1 MINTVKSNLDFIREH
16 ANTNH
21 LPKRTDLA
29 RLAFCF
35 TQIHSLSRE
44 NESQITEDPS
54 RNNAYTPS
62 DLYCISIIVQRMGSM
77 EIDSQIIDSQIT
89 EFKEQAN
96 LADLRISRFKLKGV
110 GRQSP
115 TEIYLKQGD
124 SSGMQRTQ
132 TMQEI

>member
-1 MINTVKSNLDFIREH
+1 
-16 ANTNH
+16 
-21 LPKRTDLA
+21 
-29 RLAFCF
+29 
-35 TQIHSLSRE
+35 
-44 NESQITEDPS
+44 
-54 RNNAYTPS
+54 
-62 DLYCISIIVQRMGSM
+62 M